1 MHNQY
6 GLGKNLGKLESTRQ
20 QALFDRLRDDR
31 ESSVWVREEFGKTG
45 INKTRSSVLSVTRR
59 SCIIIRFQLSGNLS
73 VKQVL
78 TPNGRRGSIIDTS
91 RIQEVCGTQLLST
104 MQ

>member
-31 ESSVWVREEFGKTG
+31 ESSVWVREEFGYLNWDQQDKKLCFIGHEAIVYHHSLPTLRKSERKTSAYSERQKG
-45 INKTRSSVLSVTRR
+45 KHY
-59 SCIIIRFQLSGNLS
+59 
-73 VKQVL
+73 
-78 TPNGRRGSIIDTS
+78 
-91 RIQEVCGTQLLST
+91 
-104 MQ
+104 